1 VLRGPPVVRESAGF
15 HLGYGSS
22 GEESSEEGEG
32 TLVGPD
38 MEEAMGEKQYRR
50 RKGPQLEGRS
60 QTMRGGQVKSTMRG
74 RKMEQ

>member
-1 VLRGPPVVRESAGF
+1 MRGPPVVRESAGL

-32 TLVGPD
+32 ILVGPE
-38 MEEAMGEKQYRR
+38 MEEAMGGETVQE
-50 RKGPQLEGRS
+50 QEGTS
-60 QTMRGGQVKSTMRG
+60 VGGQSPDDERGQAKSTMRG